1 MVVYRRETRGRTVLL
16 VLVVVSIVLI
26 TIDSG
31 GNSAVA
37 SLRST
42 AHNVIAPV
50 QSVVND
56 AFTPL
61 RNVAGGITSYSS
73 LKNQNVQLRRQV
85 ADLRGQLRTTRGT
98 GTTVTQ
104 LEKLLDLPTVEDATG
119 IAARV
124 TGGTP
129 GNFERTAQLDKGS
142 DQGIRVGYPVVTGDG
157 LVGTI
162 TAVAA
167 QSATITLIDSPTIG
181 VGVRLQTTNTS
192 AITSAKSGS
201 RELTLSFLS
210 DPNVKAQKGELVITA
225 SSPKAAFPP
234 ELPVGT
240 VSSYSKGLSDLQPT
254 ITITPVV
261 NLSDLDYVKVLRYP
275 DPTAAPASPGG

>member
-16 VLVVVSIVLI
+16 VLVAVSIVLV
-26 TIDSG
+26 TVDSG
-31 GNSAVA
+31 GNGTIG

-42 AHNVIAPV
+42 AHNVIAPA

-56 AFTPL
+56 AFRPL
-61 RNVAGGITSYSS
+61 RNVAGGITSYASV
-73 LKNQNVQLRRQV
+73 KNQNAQLRREV

-129 GNFERTAQLDKGS
+129 GNFERTVQIDKGS
-142 DQGIRVGYPVVTGDG
+142 NRGIQVGYPVLTGEG
-157 LVGTI
+157 LVGTV

-167 QSATITLIDSPTIG
+167 QTATVTLIDSPTIG
-181 VGVRLQTTNTS
+181 IGVRLQATNTS

-201 RELTLSFLS
+201 RGLTLGFLS
-210 DPNVKAQKGELVITA
+210 DLSVKPQEGELVSTA
-225 SSPKAAFPP
+225 SSPKSAFPP
-234 ELPVGT
+234 EIPVGT
-240 VSSYSKGLSDLQPT
+240 VSGYSKGISDLQPT

-275 DPTAAPASPGG
+275 DPTAAPPGG

>member
-16 VLVVVSIVLI
+16 VLVAVSIVLI
-26 TIDSG
+26 TVDSG
-31 GNSAVA
+31 GNGTIG

-42 AHNVIAPV
+42 AHNVIAPA

-56 AFTPL
+56 AFRPL
-61 RNVAGGITSYSS
+61 RNVAGGITSYASV
-73 LKNQNVQLRRQV
+73 KNQNAQLRREV

-104 LEKLLDLPTVEDATG
+104 LEKLLDLPTVGDATG

-129 GNFERTAQLDKGS
+129 GNFERTVQIDKGS
-142 DQGIRVGYPVVTGDG
+142 NRGIQVGYPVLTGEG
-157 LVGTI
+157 LVGTV

-167 QSATITLIDSPTIG
+167 QTATVTLIDSPTIG
-181 VGVRLQTTNTS
+181 VGVRLQATNTS

-201 RELTLSFLS
+201 RGLTLGFLS
-210 DPNVKAQKGELVITA
+210 DLSVKPQEGELVSTA
-225 SSPKAAFPP
+225 SSPKSAFPP
-234 ELPVGT
+234 EIPVGT
-240 VSSYSKGLSDLQPT
+240 VSGYSKGISDLQPT

-275 DPTAAPASPGG
+275 DPTAAPPGG

>member
-16 VLVVVSIVLI
+16 AVVVVSIVLI
-26 TIDSG
+26 TVDSG
-31 GNSAVA
+31 GNGTIG

-42 AHNVIAPV
+42 ARNVIQPA

-56 AFTPL
+56 AFQPL
-61 RNVAGGITSYSS
+61 RNVAAGITSYSS
-73 LKNQNVQLRRQV
+73 VKNQNALLRRQV
-85 ADLRGQLRTTRGT
+85 ADLRGQLRTTRGS
-98 GTTVTQ
+98 GSTVTQ

-129 GNFERTAQLDKGS
+129 GNFERTVQIDKGS
-142 DQGIRVGYPVVTGDG
+142 DRGIKVGYPVVTGEG
-157 LVGTI
+157 LVGKVTF
-162 TAVAA
+162 VAA
-167 QSATITLIDSPTIG
+167 QTATVTLIDSPTIG

-201 RELTLSFLS
+201 RDLTLQFLS
-210 DPNVKAQKGELVITA
+210 DPNVKPQNGELVSTA
-225 SSPKAAFPP
+225 ASAQAAFPP
-234 ELPVGT
+234 EVPVGS
-240 VSSYSKGLSDLQPT
+240 VSGFSKGISDLQPT
-254 ITITPVV
+254 ITVTPVV

-275 DPTAAPASPGG
+275 DPTAAPPGG